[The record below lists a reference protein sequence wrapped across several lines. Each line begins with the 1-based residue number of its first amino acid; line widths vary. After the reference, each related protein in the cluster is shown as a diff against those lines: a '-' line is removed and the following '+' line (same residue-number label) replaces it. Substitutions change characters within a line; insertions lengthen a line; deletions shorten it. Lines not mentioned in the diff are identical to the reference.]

1 MNNSL
6 QTVLPKLPLRFLKWF
21 CSPDLIEDVEGDL
34 SELFA
39 LRQEQSKVKA
49 RLWFYLDVL
58 LLFRPGII
66 KQVEFNK
73 GLNQYTMLSNY
84 LKIAFRNTLR
94 YKGYTFL
101 NLFGLVVGIASAM
114 LVLMWIDDERSI
126 DKFHENGDEI
136 YQAFRNVKQ
145 SQGVVSTTRST
156 PKPLGDLLKEQYSE
170 VDQVV
175 WLSQSIE
182 LKIQLE
188 DQLIDEAGSF
198 ASPEVLD
205 MFTFNMLLGDES
217 AALSNVSNIIISE
230 SVALKYFGENWRNEA
245 IGKVLRIEDALDAI
259 VSGVFEDFGSKST
272 LDFNW
277 LMNAQVYIGANSWV
291 NDWGNGSFM
300 TFMRISDESKV
311 QAVSD
316 RILMEIKNHTENNGN
331 AGDEEVI
338 IYKFEDT
345 YLYSNFENGV
355 VSGGR
360 IDFVRIMTIVAIF
373 VLIIACINF
382 MNLTTARSSRR
393 SKEIGLRKVM
403 GAPRK
408 AIRVQFYFEAFLL
421 TFIAVI
427 ISVFVVLIALPS
439 FNDLVS
445 KSLSIDFSDVRTW
458 YFLVGLTFSVGLVS
472 GSYPAIL
479 LPAISIVQSIKGGLK
494 QPSYAASFRKGLVV
508 FQFAVSTLLILG
520 TTVVYKQI
528 NYVLT
533 KDLGMNEENLV
544 AISLESGMAQRLDTY
559 KSELLRLPDVK
570 SVTASSGNPL
580 NHGRSTSSADWEGK
594 NPDDGYEVNVLI
606 TDDNFIE
613 AMGMEIVEGRAF
625 SAQLEDSTN
634 FVINE
639 VAAGLMGFDDPIG
652 KKLSFWGINGNII
665 GVVKNFHMSNL
676 YEPIAPLIITCI
688 DPQSSNFLLVRV
700 EGNIGE
706 TISAMEKITK
716 DLSPGAA
723 FDYQF
728 IEDTYEES
736 YRNEKTVS
744 KLANIFALI
753 SIFISSLGL
762 LGLASYSAEQRS
774 KEIGVRKV
782 HGASV
787 LQILLLLSKDYSKL
801 ILIAFIISVPFGYMV
816 TQNWLDN
823 FEFRTSLDPL
833 VFIIAGIVAF
843 LIGVLTVAAKSYQ
856 AASVNPVRS
865 LKEE

>member
-39 LRQEQSKVKA
+39 QRQEQSKVKA
-49 RLWFYLDVL
+49 RFWFYLDVL

-84 LKIAFRNTLR
+84 LKIAFRNALR

-101 NLFGLVVGIASAM
+101 NLFGLVVGIASTM

-136 YQAFRNVKQ
+136 YQAFRNMKQ
-145 SQGVVSTTRST
+145 SSGVVSTTRST
-156 PKPLGDLLKEQYSE
+156 PKPLGDLLKEEYSE

-205 MFTFNMLLGDES
+205 MFTFDMLLGDEK

-245 IGKVLRIEDALDAI
+245 MGKILRIEDALDAI
-259 VSGVFEDFGSKST
+259 VSGVFKDMGDKST

-316 RILMEIKNHTENNGN
+316 RILMEIKDHTENNPN

-373 VLIIACINF
+373 ILIIACINF

-408 AIRVQFYFEAFLL
+408 AIRTQFYFEAFLL
-421 TFIAVI
+421 TLIAVV
-427 ISVFVVLIALPS
+427 ISVFVVMVALPS

-445 KSLSIDFSDVRTW
+445 KSLAIDFSDIRTW
-458 YFLVGLTFSVGLVS
+458 YFLVGLTFSVGIVS
-472 GSYPAIL
+472 GSYPAVL
-479 LPAISIVQSIKGGLK
+479 LPAISIVQSIKGALK
-494 QPSYAASFRKGLVV
+494 QPSYAASFRKGLVI

-533 KDLGMNEENLV
+533 KDLGMDEENLV
-544 AISLESGMAQRLDTY
+544 AISLEREVAQRLDTY

-570 SVTASSGNPL
+570 SVTASTGNPL
-580 NHGRSTSSADWEGK
+580 NHGRSTSSANWEGK

-613 AMGMEIVEGRAF
+613 AMGMEIVQGRAF
-625 SAQLEDSTN
+625 SEQLEDSTN

-639 VAAGLMGFDDPIG
+639 VAAGIMGFDDPIG
-652 KKLSFWGINGNII
+652 KKLSFWGINGNIV
-665 GVVKNFHMSNL
+665 GVVKDFHMQNL

-706 TISAMEKITK
+706 TITAMEKITK
-716 DLSPGAA
+716 NLNPGAA
-723 FDYQF
+723 FEYQF
-728 IEDTYEES
+728 IEDAYEES

-787 LQILLLLSKDYSKL
+787 LQILMLLSRDYSKL
-801 ILIAFIISVPFGYMV
+801 ILIAFIISVPFGYKV